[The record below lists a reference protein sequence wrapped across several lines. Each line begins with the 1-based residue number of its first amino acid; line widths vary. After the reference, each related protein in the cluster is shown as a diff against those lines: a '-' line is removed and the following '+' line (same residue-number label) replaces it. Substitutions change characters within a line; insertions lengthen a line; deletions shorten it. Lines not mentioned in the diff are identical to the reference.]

1 MDAQMKFKRHHL
13 PVGDDEIPV
22 LVASEDDQPK
32 AVFMGYDAFLELTA
46 TLYTAIEALRAA
58 GVDPNE
64 VLGDEEESES
74 ESEPPTEDDFAEFAS
89 WDADREGVPH
99 LRLVV

>member
-22 LVASEDDQPK
+22 LVASENEQPK
-32 AVFMGYDAFLELTA
+32 AVFMSYDAFLELAA

-58 GVDPNE
+58 GINPDE
-64 VLGDEEESES
+64 VLGEEEEPSSEP
-74 ESEPPTEDDFAEFAS
+74 EPPTEEDYAEFAS
-89 WDADREGVPH
+89 WDADRDGVPY